1 MVKNKT
7 GGNRHKK
14 QARKNLNVPVS
25 TKLRL
30 AKEEGEIYAKVTKT
44 FGGGM
49 AEVICSDGV
58 TRLLIIRRKF
68 KGRNKRDNS
77 IAIEIMV
84 LVGKRLWEVVSDN
97 KKQKVDLLYVYSH
110 SQVEELYKKE
120 KSLVSGILPVAKKKE
135 EEEEET
141 GFIITSKHDWK
152 EEIQTLNSIPEKN
165 VKITLDTIDTTDDI
179 EWDDI

>member
-14 QARKNLNVPVS
+14 QARKNVNAPVS

-30 AKEEGEIYAKVTKT
+30 AKEEGEIYAKVTT
-44 FGGGM
+44 LHGGGM

-77 IAIEIMV
+77 IGIEKMV

-120 KSLVSGILPVAKKKE
+120 KSLVSGILPVANKT

-141 GFIITSKHDWK
+141 GFEITSKHDWK
-152 EEIQTLNSIPEKN
+152 EEIKTLNPILEKN
-165 VKITLDTIDTTDDI
+165 VKVTMKTIDTDNDI